1 MSPFDDVAL
10 TTHWWETAG
19 AAAKFVRL
27 RTLAARGTGEL
38 SAPSDQGIALRR
50 SSLRPPGSRTGHRGD
65 ECSRNAQ
72 RYHDCTL
79 RSTENRLPRARRS
92 SGLTQNTKK
101 SGPHHCGPCTRSP
114 SSLTGQPSA
123 SHRTRSR
130 LTVAIGS
137 LARDLEL
144 GVRPCSDGG
153 RPIRISRHGCDQP
166 HIGQEQVPPRQP
178 RTRPGGT
185 YSLGTNCCLV
195 FSRRS
200 ASLLSTLNST
210 LRFFAMP
217 SVVLLVA
224 MGCLSP

>member
-1 MSPFDDVAL
+1 MCI
-10 TTHWWETAG
+10 
-19 AAAKFVRL
+19 
-27 RTLAARGTGEL
+27 RGTRNDTTIVRFDQPRTAASCAALFRTDPEL
-38 SAPSDQGIALRR
+38 
-50 SSLRPPGSRTGHRGD
+50 H
-65 ECSRNAQ
+65 
-72 RYHDCTL
+72 
-79 RSTENRLPRARRS
+79 
-92 SGLTQNTKK
+92 KK

-130 LTVAIGS
+130 LFVAIGS

-153 RPIRISRHGCDQP
+153 GPHRISRYGRDQP

-185 YSLGTNCCLV
+185 YSLGTNCCFV
-195 FSRRS
+195 FSFRS

-217 SVVLLVA
+217 SAVVLVA
-224 MGCLSP
+224 TGCLSPYPTAVNCSASSSGNLLVR